1 MAKILVREWRRL
13 KKNYELLLLIMP
25 GALFLLIFSYIPMYG
40 ITLAF
45 QDFNYKKGL
54 FGSPF
59 VGLENFK
66 YLFMTDTAWRITFN
80 TIFLN
85 TLFIITG
92 TAASLAIALMLF
104 EITRKWTVKLYQSV
118 LIFPRMLSWVV
129 IGYMFYGIMSPQ
141 YGLLNTMLAN
151 FGIDKVDWFSKP
163 ELWPGILTLANIWV
177 GAGMGSVLYYAT
189 LVGIEKD
196 YFDAAAI
203 DGASKWQI
211 TRNITIPF
219 LYPIMTLLL
228 ILSIGSIIRADFGMF
243 YNLTRNVPTLF
254 STTDVIDTYVFRA
267 LNSIG
272 RPGMA
277 AAAGL
282 YQSVV
287 GFVLIIV
294 TNTLVRRYAPEN
306 SLY

>member
-1 MAKILVREWRRL
+1 MTRISRL
-13 KKNYELLLLIMP
+13 KRLKQNYELLLMILP
-25 GALFLLIFSYIPMYG
+25 GALFLLVFSYLPMYG

-45 QDFNYKKGL
+45 QEFNYKQGL

-66 YLFMTDTAWRITFN
+66 YLFMTDTAWRITAN
-80 TIFLN
+80 TLFLN
-85 TLFIITG
+85 ALFIITG
-92 TAASLAIALMLF
+92 MAASIAIALLLF
-104 EITRKWTVKLYQSV
+104 DITRKWAVKLYQSV

-141 YGLLNTMLAN
+141 YGLLNALLS
-151 FGIDKVDWFSKP
+151 GLGLERVDWYSRA
-163 ELWPGILTLANIWV
+163 ELWPGILTVANIWV
-177 GAGMGSVLYYAT
+177 GAGMSSVLYYAT

-196 YFDAAAI
+196 YFDAAAV

-211 TRNITIPF
+211 MRNVTIPF
-219 LYPIMTLLL
+219 LYPVMTLLL
-228 ILSIGSIIRADFGMF
+228 ILAIGSIIRADFGMF
-243 YNLTRNVPTLF
+243 YNLTRNVPTLYA
-254 STTDVIDTYVFRA
+254 TTDVIDTYVFRA

-277 AAAGL
+277 AAAGF
-282 YQSVV
+282 YQSAA
-287 GFVLIIV
+287 GFVLIVV
-294 TNTLVRRYAPEN
+294 TNALVRKYSPEN

>member
-1 MAKILVREWRRL
+1 MAKTSRL
-13 KKNYELLLLIMP
+13 KRLKQNYELLLLILP
-25 GALFLLIFSYIPMYG
+25 GSLFLLIFSYLPMYG

-45 QDFNYKKGL
+45 QEFNYKQGL

-59 VGLENFK
+59 VGLGNFK
-66 YLFMTDTAWRITFN
+66 YLFMTDTAWRIT
-80 TIFLN
+80 IN
-85 TLFIITG
+85 TLLLNGLFIVTG
-92 TAASLAIALMLF
+92 MAASIAIALMLF
-104 EITRKWTVKLYQSV
+104 DITRKWTVKLYQSV

-141 YGLLNTMLAN
+141 YGLLNSLLASL
-151 FGIDKVDWFSKP
+151 GIDKVDWYSRA
-163 ELWPGILTLANIWV
+163 ELWPGILTLANIWA
-177 GAGMGSVLYYAT
+177 GAGMSSVLYYAT

-196 YFDAAAI
+196 YFDAAAV
-203 DGASKWQI
+203 DGASRWQI
-211 TRNITIPF
+211 TCKVTIPF
-219 LYPIMTLLL
+219 LYPVITLLL
-228 ILSIGSIIRADFGMF
+228 ILAIGNIIRADFGMF

-277 AAAGL
+277 AAAGF

-294 TNTLVRRYAPEN
+294 TNSLVRRFAPEN